1 MHSYSSCGCDVCV
14 SVAIWF
20 PATAYVKLS
29 TPFYR
34 RMRGFNVSVFMAP
47 IVRPE
52 GTGMTIYTSVPGSNS
67 YEGFAVDPLWNRGLP
82 MNTSSSA
89 DAMDIE
95 QLYVL
100 GVVSSCGPISIYGV
114 WPLDLY
120 QQGVLDM
127 YNLRCL

>member
-1 MHSYSSCGCDVCV
+1 MYIHFLDIYTYIYVHVCMYSYSSCGCDVCV

-20 PATAYVKLS
+20 PATAYVKLY

-34 RMRGFNVSVFMAP
+34 RMPGFNVSVFMAP
-47 IVRPE
+47 TVRPE

-89 DAMDIE
+89 DAMDMK

-100 GVVSSCGPISIYGV
+100 EGC
-114 WPLDLY
+114 
-120 QQGVLDM
+120 QQ
-127 YNLRCL
+127 LRA